1 MTQPRAAGR
10 PASQQGW
17 VRIALAGLLLAAV
30 VLGVHAVVPG
40 NGWRGPLHAHPIP
53 LGVALELVAAG
64 LMLALHRRTTR
75 HPQAAEPA
83 AALRQALRLTLVSVL
98 IALPLLLA
106 AYQLSRLH
114 PRPHR
119 QQQPPRTHFG
129 RPSPRPTHAHLVS
142 HGGISFPPNLLYALL
157 ALALATS
164 IAIFAFLLR
173 RRVRQR
179 WIDVAEQA
187 DDEQEQLKQVVE
199 SGRSALRKVDDA
211 RAAIIACYV
220 AMERSLAE
228 AGAER
233 GAAETPDELLA
244 RAAGRGMVSG
254 PAAERLTGLFYEA
267 RFSTHPLPAA
277 AREDARQALDALV
290 VARPG
295 VPA

>member
-1 MTQPRAAGR
+1 
-10 PASQQGW
+10 
-17 VRIALAGLLLAAV
+17 
-30 VLGVHAVVPG
+30 
-40 NGWRGPLHAHPIP
+40 
-53 LGVALELVAAG
+53 
-64 LMLALHRRTTR
+64 
-75 HPQAAEPA
+75 
-83 AALRQALRLTLVSVL
+83 VL
-98 IALPLLLA
+98 IALPVVLA

-114 PRPHR
+114 PHPRPHP
-119 QQQPPRTHFG
+119 QQHPPRTRIG
-129 RPSPRPTHAHLVS
+129 RPPAPHAHLS
-142 HGGISFPPNLLYALL
+142 AHGGISFPPNLLYALM
-157 ALALATS
+157 ALALAAS
-164 IAIFAFLLR
+164 IAICAFLLR

-179 WIDVAEQA
+179 WIEVAEPA

-199 SGRSALRKVDDA
+199 SGRSALREVDDA

-220 AMERSLAE
+220 AMEGSLAE

-244 RAAGRGMVSG
+244 RAAARGMVSG

-277 AREDARQALDALV
+277 AREDARHALDELV